1 MRIKAIADL
10 CKLPQRDRLNVISEG
25 LLHVIENSK
34 AIESSACL
42 LAQHD
47 SKRGYI
53 VLHALAQEEAAKFL
67 ILLDAVRCPNKQSDK
82 FSNQLKRFNDH
93 LAKGI
98 YSEYYTTRPATFS
111 EAKDW
116 ITEEREQYYLDG
128 PIGVEWIFRNDI
140 LQNREESIYV
150 DYVEMDNKHRWLSP
164 KQLENDRYTLAQVQT
179 DTLKLIRYMSE
190 AGFCKAE
197 SLEVISNV
205 WNSLKLV
212 EDTHWQDILKLN
224 EDTILKL
231 KEKKILEDQSVKI
244 YQYIVQNWLFPL
256 YSVDLKLRRI
266 KIKDL
271 KKIQDEWYPSF

>member
-1 MRIKAIADL
+1 MRIRAIADL
-10 CKLPQRDRLNVISEG
+10 CKLSQRDRLNVISEG
-25 LLHVIENSK
+25 LLHVIENSE
-34 AIESSACL
+34 AIESSACI

-98 YSEYYTTRPATFS
+98 YIKYYVTRPATFS
-111 EAKDW
+111 QVENW
-116 ITEEREQYYLDG
+116 VVEECDEYYLDG

-140 LQNREESIYV
+140 FQHREEPIYV
-150 DYVEMDNKHRWLSP
+150 DYVEMDNKHIWLSP
-164 KQLENDRYTLAQVQT
+164 KQLENDRYNLAQVQT
-179 DTLKLIRYMSE
+179 HTLELVRCMSE

-197 SLEVISNV
+197 SLEVISNI

-224 EDTILKL
+224 EDTISKL
-231 KEKKILEDQSVKI
+231 KEKNILEDQPVNT
-244 YQYIVQNWLFPL
+244 YRYIVQNWLFPL
-256 YSVDLKLRRI
+256 YSVHLRLSRIKTVDLKRI
-266 KIKDL
+266 
-271 KKIQDEWYPSF
+271 QNECYPSF

>member
-1 MRIKAIADL
+1 
-10 CKLPQRDRLNVISEG
+10 LNVISEG
-25 LLHVIENSK
+25 LLHIIENSE
-34 AIESSACL
+34 AIESSASI

-47 SKRGYI
+47 SKRGYM

-98 YSEYYTTRPATFS
+98 YIEYYATRPATFS
-111 EAKDW
+111 QVKNW
-116 ITEEREQYYLDG
+116 IVEECDEYYLDG

-140 LQNREESIYV
+140 LQHREESIYV
-150 DYVEMDNKHRWLSP
+150 DYVEMDNKHIWLSP
-164 KQLENDRYTLAQVQT
+164 KQLENDRYNLAQVQT
-179 DTLKLIRYMSE
+179 HTLELVRCMSE
-190 AGFCKAE
+190 AGFCKTE

-212 EDTHWQDILKLN
+212 KDTHWQDILKFN
-224 EDTILKL
+224 EDTISKL

-256 YSVDLKLRRI
+256 YSVDLKIRRI

-271 KKIQDEWYPSF
+271 KRIQDEWYPSF

>member
-1 MRIKAIADL
+1 MRIRAITDL

-25 LLHVIENSK
+25 LLHIIENSE
-34 AIESSACL
+34 AIESSASI

-47 SKRGYI
+47 SKRGYM

-98 YSEYYTTRPATFS
+98 YIEYYATRPATFS
-111 EAKDW
+111 QVKNW
-116 ITEEREQYYLDG
+116 IVEECDEYYLDG

-140 LQNREESIYV
+140 LQHREESIYV
-150 DYVEMDNKHRWLSP
+150 DYVEMDNKHIWLSP
-164 KQLENDRYTLAQVQT
+164 KQLENDRYNLAQVQT
-179 DTLKLIRYMSE
+179 HTLELVRCMSE

-212 EDTHWQDILKLN
+212 KDTHWQDILKFN
-224 EDTILKL
+224 EDTISKL

-256 YSVDLKLRRI
+256 YSVDLKIRRI

-271 KKIQDEWYPSF
+271 KRIQDEWYPSF

>member
-1 MRIKAIADL
+1 MRIRAIADL
-10 CKLPQRDRLNVISEG
+10 CKLSQRDRLNVISEG
-25 LLHVIENSK
+25 LLHVIENSE
-34 AIESSACL
+34 AIESSACI

-53 VLHALAQEEAAKFL
+53 VLHTLAQEEAAKFL
-67 ILLDAVRCPNKQSDK
+67 ILLDAVRCPNKKPSN

-93 LAKGI
+93 FAKGI
-98 YSEYYTTRPATFS
+98 YIKYYALRPATFS
-111 EAKDW
+111 QVKNWVVKEC
-116 ITEEREQYYLDG
+116 EEYYLDG

-140 LQNREESIYV
+140 LQHREESIYV

-179 DTLKLIRYMSE
+179 HTLELVRCMSE

-197 SLEVISNV
+197 SLEVISNI

-224 EDTILKL
+224 EDTISKL
-231 KEKKILEDQSVKI
+231 KEKNILEDQPVNT
-244 YQYIVQNWLFPL
+244 YRYIVQNWPFPL
-256 YSVDLKLRRI
+256 YSVHLRLSRIKTADLKR
-266 KIKDL
+266 
-271 KKIQDEWYPSF
+271 IQDEWYPSF